1 MKKVMRVLFKIQF
14 VQAAMTVGSFSGA
27 LLRYILTGKRVQ
39 GGVYR
44 FKDQAGRNY
53 TISPPLTH
61 AIPGLVLAITNR
73 KRPVIWAFI
82 GSFIASVVLGDQIE
96 QRVAN
101 QIAAGIE
108 QMVGN
113 SSA

>member
-1 MKKVMRVLFKIQF
+1 MRFLFKIQF
-14 VQAAMTVGSFSGA
+14 VQAAMTVGSVLGA

-61 AIPGLVLAITNR
+61 ALPGLFLAIANR
-73 KRPVIWAFI
+73 KRPAVWAFI
-82 GSFIASVVLGDQIE
+82 GSFAASVILGDQLE
-96 QRVAN
+96 HLLAN
-101 QIAAGIE
+101 RIAAAIE
-108 QMVGN
+108 QMAGKGSV
-113 SSA
+113 